1 MGQLLRALTTAA
13 ATALLLSVWGCGS
26 RVATTTGTAVPPNA
40 QAPGRLADTVTRAI
54 YDNKPDVARTYFDD
68 ALKSEIQDYQVLF
81 LSQTMHRFGSY
92 DGVKIARADVDHA
105 RYAYR
110 AFFSR
115 GKMEVRLRLDRDGRV
130 AAYRIVPI
138 PTAQQ

>member
-26 RVATTTGTAVPPNA
+26 RGTTTADSAALPSA
-40 QAPGRLADTVTRAI
+40 QAPSRLADTVTRAI

-68 ALKSEIQDYQVLF
+68 ALKSQIQDYQVLY
-81 LSQTMHRFGSY
+81 LSQTMHRFGAY